1 MPCAATT
8 DGHRVPDLGHTA
20 RSHPG
25 DNSVDD
31 ASGPLVTVPGTTQR
45 HSARACGQPGT
56 TRRTRGSVPRF
67 GRCPQPASTGAV
79 DRDTPADLRRRWSS
93 PVCTVPMTT
102 TTESGGGVIPEPER
116 GTVLWMTPRSP
127 RCAPPL
133 QYSASLRSAG
143 LPVRFRRAAAAT
155 PGRIGRG
162 RGEVR
167 DTLGPPRT
175 GCRRSTVSGP
185 WKHDPPAPC
194 AERSTCPSDRLDR
207 SDPT

>member
-79 DRDTPADLRRRWSS
+79 DGDTPADLRRRWSS

-116 GTVLWMTPRSP
+116 GTVLWMTPSFP
-127 RCAPPL
+127 
-133 QYSASLRSAG
+133 S
-143 LPVRFRRAAAAT
+143 VRTAAAVLRLAALGG
-155 PGRIGRG
+155 PAGPLPARRGGDSWPDRSRSGRG
-162 RGEVR
+162 ARH
-167 DTLGPPRT
+167 T
-175 GCRRSTVSGP
+175 GAPAHGVPSVHRQRSVE
-185 WKHDPPAPC
+185 A
-194 AERSTCPSDRLDR
+194 
-207 SDPT
+207 